1 MNPGELVV
9 NQNDMGVVNV
19 QNYVKENQRNQLTSH
34 TLSAG
39 GNERHIE
46 EGEHN
51 ESVNTALNPDKVT
64 EETKTGNASM
74 QS

>member
-1 MNPGELVV
+1 M
-9 NQNDMGVVNV
+9 
-19 QNYVKENQRNQLTSH
+19 
-34 TLSAG
+34 SAG

-46 EGEHN
+46 EGEQRDN

>member
-1 MNPGELVV
+1 M
-9 NQNDMGVVNV
+9 
-19 QNYVKENQRNQLTSH
+19 KENQRNQLTSH